1 MEGKGIEIH
10 NYEQVRK
17 ALIGHG
23 RFDLVEWLD
32 NNRVEYTRAI
42 LNREHHF
49 INFYY
54 EWGLYVWAR

>member
-10 NYEQVRK
+10 SYQEVRK
-17 ALIGHG
+17 SLIGHS

-32 NNRVEYTRAI
+32 NNRVEYTTAI

-49 INFYY
+49 IDFYY
-54 EWGLYVWAR
+54 E